1 MEIDSAIDRGECSN
15 PITFTE
21 AQKLS
26 YLQAVNKEALRMH
39 PATGLPLYR
48 VVPEEGAM
56 IAGTFFPAGV
66 SLIENK
72 ALYAP
77 IFYNALIQHLIRVLW
92 EPILGLLTQTRGFMA
107 KMPTSSTL
115 SAGWRVLRQSYLVWR
130 EHGSR

>member
-1 MEIDSAIDRGECSN
+1 VEIDSAIDRGECSS
-15 PITFTE
+15 PVTFAE

-48 VVPEEGAM
+48 IVPKEGAM
-56 IAGTFFPAGV
+56 VAGTFFPAGV
-66 SLIENK
+66 SLIESE
-72 ALYAP
+72 ALYAH
-77 IFYNALIQHLIRVLW
+77 IFYNALIRHLIRVLW
-92 EPILGLLTQTRGFMA
+92 EQILGLPTPTRRFME
-107 KMPTSSTL
+107 KILTSSAL